1 MHSTVKKRSLVLHGH
16 KTSISLE
23 DEFWAALIDIAA
35 EKRLPVPLLVEQID
49 SEHDHL
55 NLSSAVRVF
64 VFRHYRAARRE
75 TPLRTDGLDEV
86 PSDATMR
93 GEFFAKD
100 PDRF

>member
-49 SEHDHL
+49 AEHDHL

-64 VFRHYRAARRE
+64 VFRHYRDGRRE
-75 TPLRTDGLDEV
+75 TSVKTDGHDEV
-86 PSDATMR
+86 ANDATMR
-93 GEFFAKD
+93 RELFAKGL
-100 PDRF
+100 